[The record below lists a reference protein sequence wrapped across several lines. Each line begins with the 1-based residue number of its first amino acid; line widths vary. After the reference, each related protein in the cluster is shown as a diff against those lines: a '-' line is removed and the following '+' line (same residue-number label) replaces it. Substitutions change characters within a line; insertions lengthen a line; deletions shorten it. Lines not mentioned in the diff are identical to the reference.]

1 MNQGQELTWQIINLV
16 PVFKNKGF
24 EILRLINNPLD
35 G

>member
-16 PVFKNKGF
+16 PVIKNKGLK
-24 EILRLINNPLD
+24 ILGLINNPLD